1 MSTIDFSD
9 CLANIERVG
18 KEIAR
23 KHADDVDKNSR
34 FPIEAVTALKEIG
47 AFSWPIPV
55 EYGGLSA
62 NPINLAKAC
71 FIIGQHCSATAAVL
85 SMHFTQILSVV
96 HHCGDNVQLQ
106 NYIRRCA
113 AENRLIASVTSE
125 VGPGGDMR
133 SSSCAV
139 EMQGDIYSITKK
151 ATTISYGS
159 YADDLMITAR
169 KNATAASGDQ
179 VLVIAEKGQF
189 TLSDVGQ
196 WDTLGLR
203 GTCSAPATVQAS
215 GQAWQIMNASFSD
228 IATLTMVPSSHIFW
242 SACWLGLATDAVRKT
257 RELFRAKGRS
267 NLNQMPLGANRI
279 VDLEAALQSMRCEV
293 FSLAQEY
300 TEILDNQDMNTLNSM
315 AFALRINSLKLNGS
329 RAVVSIVSEA
339 LAICGIQSYKN
350 NGPFSLGRHLRDA
363 FAPMMMVHNDRV
375 QQTNASM
382 LLIYKG

>member
-1 MSTIDFSD
+1 MSTIDFSE

-47 AFSWPIPV
+47 AFSWPIPA

-62 NPINLAKAC
+62 SPNNLAKAC
-71 FIIGQHCSATAAVL
+71 FFIGQHCSATAAVL

-96 HHCGDNVQLQ
+96 HHCGDNIQLQ

-133 SSSCAV
+133 SSNCAV
-139 EMQGDIYSITKK
+139 EMQGDVYSITKK

-169 KNATAASGDQ
+169 KNSTAVSGDQ
-179 VLVIAEKGQF
+179 VLVIAERGQF
-189 TLSDVGQ
+189 TLSDIGQ

-215 GQAWQIMNASFSD
+215 GEAWQIMNASFSD

-242 SACWLGLATDAVRKT
+242 SACWLGLATDAVRKA

-279 VDLEAALQSMRCEV
+279 VDLEAALQTMRCEV
-293 FSLAQEY
+293 FSLADEY
-300 TEILDNQDMNTLNSM
+300 SNILATQDKNTLNSM
-315 AFALRINSLKLNGS
+315 AFALRINTLKLNCS

-350 NGPFSLGRHLRDA
+350 NGPYSLGRHLRDA

-382 LLIYKG
+382 LLVYKG